1 MSQENVDVIRRGY
14 EALASGRIDFV
25 GLDAEI
31 EWRGPRE
38 FPDLAEP
45 RYGHDGVRQ
54 YMAKLGEV
62 FDDYRVVAEEFIDV
76 GPDKVLVFAR
86 EGGRGKGSQAAVQTN
101 PTAHLWTIR
110 DGKAVRMRSYWERP
124 EALEAVGLSE

>member
-1 MSQENVDVIRRGY
+1 MSQENVDAVRRGY
-14 EALASGRIDFV
+14 EAFASGQINFDFLDPDID
-25 GLDAEI
+25 
-31 EWRGPRE
+31 WHGPRE

-45 RYGHDGVRQ
+45 HHGHDGVRR
-54 YMAKLGEV
+54 YMEKLTEA
-62 FDDYRVVAEEFIDV
+62 FDDYTMVAEEFIDI

-110 DGKAVRMRSYWERP
+110 DGKAVHMQSYWERP
-124 EALEAVGLSE
+124 EALEAVGLRE